1 MNSSSKEIEKAG
13 TLLDL
18 LFSHNKCI
26 GLILK
31 LSTIICVACICF
43 PFTPSN
49 QRLLLSEIIQRYMS
63 YDVPP
68 WPSRPKECLMSVR

>member
-1 MNSSSKEIEKAG
+1 MNSSSKEIENAG

-18 LFSHNKCI
+18 LFSHSKCI

-43 PFTPSN
+43 PFTASN
-49 QRLLLSEIIQRYMS
+49 QRLLLSESPVQQDFQQKQHKS
-63 YDVPP
+63 Q
-68 WPSRPKECLMSVR
+68 L